1 VPHND
6 VGALHRRLEEVAEQ
20 GTRVWYLADGIYSML
35 GDLAP
40 VTEVAHMLE
49 DFPTL
54 HCYFDDA
61 HGLGWQGFH
70 GRGSVLNEVPLHE
83 RMIVGGGMSKSF
95 GALGA
100 VAAFGEAALAW
111 RVQAC
116 GGPVTFSGP
125 MQPAA
130 LGAAVASADIH
141 LSTEHA
147 ERQARL
153 LQQIDLV
160 RNSLSAARLP
170 VLSLDTSP
178 IWFIRV
184 GGVDRVIE
192 LLRRL
197 RSEGYYLNPST
208 FPMVPIGYAG
218 IRFTHTLDHSDED
231 ILGLLDALV
240 RNVPDFVDDV
250 DITIDLRGDGTTDP
264 PVSHSEHSR
273 RRP

>member
-1 VPHND
+1 
-6 VGALHRRLEEVAEQ
+6 
-20 GTRVWYLADGIYSML
+20 
-35 GDLAP
+35 
-40 VTEVAHMLE
+40 
-49 DFPTL
+49 
-54 HCYFDDA
+54 
-61 HGLGWQGFH
+61 
-70 GRGSVLNEVPLHE
+70 
-83 RMIVGGGMSKSF
+83 
-95 GALGA
+95 
-100 VAAFGEAALAW
+100 
-111 RVQAC
+111 
-116 GGPVTFSGP
+116 

-147 ERQARL
+147 ERQSRL

-160 RNSLSAARLP
+160 RSSLSAARLP